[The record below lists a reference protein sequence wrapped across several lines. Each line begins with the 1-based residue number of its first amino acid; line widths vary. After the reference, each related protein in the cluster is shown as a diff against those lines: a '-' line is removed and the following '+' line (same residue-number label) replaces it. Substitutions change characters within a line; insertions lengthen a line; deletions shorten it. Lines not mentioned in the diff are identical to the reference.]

1 MSWFSKK
8 KFKKIKKEPQNRKY
22 KKCDC
27 YRKENTI
34 KHTSAFILKGS
45 KTPGLSILVKKKV
58 LSYFDKIHPVVSVIT
73 CRPCLRAFQPAHE
86 HTKAVALRQ
95 GRRSFISAVRSM
107 KDVHGWSRVSQGFV
121 LGRVH
126 LFVST
131 TFKANVHEHEHEAS
145 WVTGPL
151 KNSTMVLPIIH
162 RAQCSCGI
170 SYMALCVFLC
180 VYLCLR
186 EGVCML
192 YLHVWRCKALICK
205 YVSGYICACSI
216 TQCVSLYV
224 RECVFP
230 LWSYVLNLV
239 NFYFFSLFCV
249 CVWGGGYFLKWDIN
263 ISHIFYLF

>member
-1 MSWFSKK
+1 M
-8 KFKKIKKEPQNRKY
+8 
-22 KKCDC
+22 
-27 YRKENTI
+27 
-34 KHTSAFILKGS
+34 
-45 KTPGLSILVKKKV
+45 

-86 HTKAVALRQ
+86 HTKAVALRR
-95 GRRSFISAVRSM
+95 GRRSFITAVRSM

-145 WVTGPL
+145 WVTSPL

-170 SYMALCVFLC
+170 SYTALCVFLC

-230 LWSYVLNLV
+230 VWSYVLNLV
-239 NFYFFSLFCV
+239 NFFFSLFKMRYIYLT
-249 CVWGGGYFLKWDIN
+249 YFFIYLYDFFGMTSLNFIDIKLLVIDLSSALI
-263 ISHIFYLF
+263 ISIYSTRIAVLLPNMKTS